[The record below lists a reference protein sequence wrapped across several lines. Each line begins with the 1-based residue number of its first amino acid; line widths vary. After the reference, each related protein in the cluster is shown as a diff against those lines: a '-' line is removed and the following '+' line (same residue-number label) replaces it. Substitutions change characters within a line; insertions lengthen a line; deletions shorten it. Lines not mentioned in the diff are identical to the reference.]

1 MRIAAKKHNV
11 IVETEDDQA
20 GGELTQEGRA
30 HKKISGKFR
39 QWGGG
44 GGGQRWL
51 IFRPRNSSSGGGLLH
66 LRPSEP
72 GLSA

>member
-44 GGGQRWL
+44 GGGAAMAD
-51 IFRPRNSSSGGGLLH
+51 FP
-66 LRPSEP
+66 PSEF
-72 GLSA
+72 

>member
-30 HKKISGKFR
+30 HKKSVENSAN
-39 QWGGG
+39 GGG
-44 GGGQRWL
+44 GGGARD
-51 IFRPRNSSSGGGLLH
+51 G
-66 LRPSEP
+66 
-72 GLSA
+72 